1 MKSAKEYS
9 EFCEKTLF
17 PKLEGL
23 EARRKAIGNKRIS
36 FLLIVLILIVSHIII
51 ILLDLLPLWSI
62 MVSMLLVPSVFSF
75 IYRQFGTDHRL
86 TEDLENEVIKHSIP
100 FLIGSPLYNEEQGI
114 DYEVFAR
121 SRLFLQ
127 LPEDY
132 KGRHLTKGRLDG
144 SLVLF
149 STIECGYF
157 RDMGKKEL
165 EWQNIFKGLMVVN
178 AFERNLGLN
187 AEIIPNS
194 LEKNLYLIGKELKK
208 YNFQRSQK
216 VSFDQDKEFSQAY
229 AIYADKPL
237 EATYLITE
245 PLRKVI
251 LNFKASTGIDV
262 FISFVE
268 IKVEKENKLENRA
281 ESKIYFAFSADSLV
295 STDISKTFLQPDS
308 ISGFYLCLAFVNMV
322 LNELKLKFIKKPGV
336 DWSI

>member
-1 MKSAKEYS
+1 MKSAQEYS

-17 PKLEGL
+17 PQLEGL

-75 IYRQFGTDHRL
+75 IYRRFGTDQRL

-100 FLIGSPLYNEEQGI
+100 FLISSHLYNEEKGM
-114 DYEVFAR
+114 DYETFAQ

-132 KGRHLTKGRLDG
+132 KGKHLTKGRLNG

-149 STIECGYF
+149 STIDCGYF
-157 RDMGKKEL
+157 RDIGKKEL

-187 AEIIPNS
+187 AEIIPNR

-208 YNFQRSQK
+208 YNFLRSQK
-216 VSFDQDKEFSQAY
+216 VSFDQDKEFSQEY
-229 AIYADKPL
+229 AVYADKPL
-237 EATYLITE
+237 EAIQLITE
-245 PLRKVI
+245 PLRKAI
-251 LNFKASTGIDV
+251 LNFGQSVGIEV
-262 FISFVE
+262 AISFVE
-268 IKVEKENKLENRA
+268 TKIEKENKPENRA
-281 ESKIYFAFSADSLV
+281 ETKIYFAFSADSFV
-295 STDISKTFLQPDS
+295 STDISKTFLQLDS
-308 ISGFYLCLAFVNMV
+308 ISSFYLCLTLVNMV